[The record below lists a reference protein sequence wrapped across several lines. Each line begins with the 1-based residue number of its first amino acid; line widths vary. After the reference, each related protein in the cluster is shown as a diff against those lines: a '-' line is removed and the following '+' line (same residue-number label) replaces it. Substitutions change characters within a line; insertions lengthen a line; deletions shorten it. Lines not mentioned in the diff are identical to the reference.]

1 MERALIPYPLIY
13 ILFFTLL
20 LTDGRTVGLWQIYFL
35 LHFRLFSNFVFASA
49 ATVCSIHKKFMY
61 EEEELIWENS
71 QRLSIYSDLY
81 WKVSNHI
88 TFEERVNST
97 CKDAIFSFIEGY
109 NKGDDWALNMM
120 DANGNVR
127 SGVLEGSLTWPGLY
141 SQCLKVRKSKTENQK
156 DIQGQYCL
164 MQMDTPNFIK
174 FGKFGLKEAFKLTE
188 LNEKLQHSLGLRMG
202 LCVPSLCSAATIKYA
217 VETLREDGITA
228 DVTCTVQS
236 SSSEE
241 SSLDWGIMT
250 YVVLMIVV
258 FTCIATY
265 CDMVL
270 KTEGKCESE
279 MKEKNLIEF
288 LCLFSLRKSWNSF
301 KDVTSPPG
309 TIGCLNGIRV
319 ISTIHIVAVHVAF
332 FTPLYLFNSPLKKV
346 IATDTNPLYSPII
359 AGHYAVDTFFFMSG
373 FLVTHPFLYKMTKPG
388 ANFNVLKFYGLRWW
402 RLTPVLMLILWTTY
416 IYFPQMIDGPFSGDA
431 LPRFGDCYSN
441 WWTNMLY
448 INNLVHVDK
457 MCLSHSWYLAS
468 DMQMFLF
475 APIILFALLRYPK
488 IGILINTACIVVSLV
503 IRMTIT
509 IVNDYPPYGHFGFD
523 KVNEFFGDIYIQ
535 TYCRMIPYCFGIFLA
550 YYLKTYGY
558 DIVLTNWQKFFGWA
572 IDAVV
577 ITCLLSG
584 FPIYFTLY
592 PNSKWAVYFYAG
604 FSKILWS
611 GAMLWIIFVCVTANA
626 KLLNSFLSCKLFT
639 MLSKIT
645 YCLYLI
651 HPCVIY
657 QYLGNLQD
665 TIVFSHVNTIIL
677 FTSILIYS
685 SILAFIATLF
695 IEIPLG
701 KLPRFFNLNYV
712 TYSSPA
718 TDPDQPRH
726 PEQSD
731 SENVK
736 TSAQDTDETDI
747 DTQDTDETDIGTQ
760 DTDETDIGTSDDN
773 GSPTR
778 DRKEVPNTADSS
790 SSEDN

>member
-217 VETLREDGITA
+217 VETCNSHKKED
-228 DVTCTVQS
+228 VPPVR
-236 SSSEE
+236 
-241 SSLDWGIMT
+241 

>member
-279 MKEKNLIEF
+279 MKEKSKKVNSPLKNIKVQRKNMFHLIEF

-359 AGHYAVDTFFFMSG
+359 AGHYAVDTFFFM
-373 FLVTHPFLYKMTKPG
+373 
-388 ANFNVLKFYGLRWW
+388 

>member
-1 MERALIPYPLIY
+1 MRYMERALIPYPLIY

-20 LTDGRTVGLWQIYFL
+20 LTDGRTIQVKPITCNLLKHPSIVNGRVKPNLLSGSLLPNKLWIAQNGLFFL
-35 LHFRLFSNFVFASA
+35 TLPLPAVSCLRRLLLFAVF
-49 ATVCSIHKKFMY
+49 IK
-61 EEEELIWENS
+61 
-71 QRLSIYSDLY
+71 
-81 WKVSNHI
+81 
-88 TFEERVNST
+88 
-97 CKDAIFSFIEGY
+97 
-109 NKGDDWALNMM
+109 MM

-217 VETLREDGITA
+217 VETLFSFSSHKKED
-228 DVTCTVQS
+228 VPPVR
-236 SSSEE
+236 
-241 SSLDWGIMT
+241 

-665 TIVFSHVNTIIL
+665 TIVFSHVNTVSLEDTRRHSLNPFTMRIIL